1 MTTVIRLRTTAL
13 VLGAV
18 AAITSAFVWGDNT
31 GSKPNVGG
39 TLNPSGV
46 KLNDNLLAN
55 RFAKQ
60 TVVVYETQA
69 GETLFAL
76 QVKPDLKPAGTP
88 RPHDIVFVVDTSAS
102 QSGKYLTTARTVI
115 EQTVKKLGSADRV
128 SIWVANTP
136 RATRNLSGGLKDPNH
151 ANCTT
156 AINTLKTE
164 YPSGAT
170 DLRNAVEQSL
180 RDFDGKTSRQQVIVY
195 IGDAESAF
203 EPLAEKDRYILANKV
218 REARVQFFAVSL
230 GVNINGLNM
239 HSLVT
244 GTGGSV
250 VRFSDEINDQ
260 NKASD
265 HVATNLF
272 KAFDVPVIV
281 PTKFELNAEVAE
293 LYPTKLPPLR
303 GDAPTLVVGRFAKGK
318 VPARLE
324 ATISGRIGAAEA
336 QANVSEAVPA
346 ADVGNFMLASMV
358 RQWSESN
365 AKEAPSILRAD
376 RALALAYEQSRLSRE
391 EYLTQAQWALG
402 ANQVET
408 ARQLANAARQ
418 IDSSNPEVKTLITV
432 LDRIA
437 TGELTLEALKA
448 ATKNRIG
455 VSYEKGPNGLQ
466 LVRHNLEE
474 AQDNQPKQN
483 DNPLVPGGNA
493 ADLLKAEQARR
504 AILEQQVTNTIQES
518 IQRGRELLRSG
529 DPKSAKDLILA
540 QRDSVRANRDIG
552 DALRDKLANQ
562 LELLLTDIGQRGDV
576 ILRAK
581 AEETER
587 IARARAKLMAQET
600 EVAKEERNRQRVR
613 AFTQLMQQ
621 ARYEDAYREALV
633 MMQEAVNE
641 GSVHNRLDFPLEAQA
656 VYQMGQAATNL
667 REMRELTRIRE
678 DRFLLSMMQVEKS
691 HIPYPDE
698 PPVHFPPSKVWKDLL
713 QLRKK
718 YAVQDFD
725 GDMPARQRRRW
736 NFLKSALDSP
746 VTIKEKENTLGLLLT
761 DLADQASGAD
771 KDRDPAKKVTIV
783 LDLPA
788 FAEAAGG
795 KFEPE
800 VFQIKFPTP
809 LQGISLATAL
819 RLITEQLPAKRYSA
833 TYVVRPD
840 YIELL
845 PGEKALADKVV
856 RAFPVEEL
864 IFDIPNS
871 VNANSLQQN
880 LSVLGGQ
887 FQNTFFGI
895 QGGVGGFN
903 VQGFNAQGG
912 PGAGQ
917 GGGGANNL
925 FQGQGI
931 AGFGGG
937 VQGQFGN
944 LGGQFGLQG
953 NNQDNG
959 MYLVSMIAQLVDPGR
974 WKTIALY
981 NQMNMMGM
989 DPNMDMGVPAQEYNT
1004 IGYYPPARALI
1015 IQGTTRFQRGTN
1027 SRLRPKEMP
1036 VNFAPNNQVNAGN
1049 NNGGNIAKADPKANP
1064 GKMEPA
1070 NEPNPAQ
1077 IAQMKRDPEA
1087 FFTDLLSK
1095 ASFDPGVVIA
1105 SVDFLAKAGEYK
1117 YVAEVLKAALRSGL
1131 VAEAWAHEA
1140 LAIALEASNGAGE
1153 EIERAR
1159 VSGIDLEPK
1168 NPQAYL
1174 KASRALADAGDADR
1188 ALKFCRAAAKIEPN
1202 LPDPYINAL
1211 AFAAEGKA
1219 TLDARDSVFF
1229 SGNLLERDWAVD
1241 AADYHLRAREH
1252 LKNTAAKLTS
1262 QNKMAEARTLQEVLD
1277 NEKRRDIVIRL
1288 RWQGAADVDL
1298 KVREPIGTVCSSLSK
1313 LTAGGGVLLCD
1324 DFTQKDD
1331 ARTETYSAAESF
1343 DGSFEITVDAVWGA
1357 PLGNKVLIEV
1367 IRHQGTPQ
1375 QEIQLYNL
1383 VLPRDP
1389 KAPRQ
1394 VKMSLAFDGGRRKS
1408 LASVP
1413 PPAIPVD
1420 AARKPEREQ
1429 EAIDRIRALSSG
1441 VSNMT
1446 SMSGGTGAAGKP
1458 TQFSAGAQ
1466 PEAPL
1471 TELAQFTTVN
1481 PIAPGGIELRQQK
1494 VVSKDGK
1501 KVHVQVAPVFET
1513 ASTRQTKTKLDFL
1526 PGGE

>member
-1 MTTVIRLRTTAL
+1 MTTVIRLRTAAL
-13 VLGAV
+13 VLGAA
-18 AAITSAFVWGDNT
+18 AAITSAFVWGDNSST
-31 GSKPNVGG
+31 KPTVGG
-39 TLNPSGV
+39 SLNPTGV
-46 KLNDNLLAN
+46 KLSDNLLAN
-55 RFAKQ
+55 RFSKQ

-76 QVKPDLKPAGTP
+76 QVKPNLKAADTP
-88 RPHDIVFVVDTSAS
+88 RPRDVVFVVDTSAS
-102 QSGKYLTTARTVI
+102 QSGKYLTTARTII
-115 EQTVKKLGSADRV
+115 EQMVKKSSPADRFSV
-128 SIWVANTP
+128 WVANTP
-136 RATRNLSGGLKDPNH
+136 KTTRNLSGGLRDSGHNSFP
-151 ANCTT
+151 TT
-156 AINTLKTE
+156 INTLKTE

-170 DLRNAVEQSL
+170 DLRNAIEQAL
-180 RDFDGKTSRQQVIVY
+180 RDFDGKISRQQTIVY

-203 EPLAEKDRYILANKV
+203 EPLGEKDRYLLANKV
-218 REARVQFFAVSL
+218 REAKVQFFAVPL
-230 GVNINGLNM
+230 GMQINGLNM

-250 VRFSDEINDQ
+250 VRFSDDINDQ
-260 NKASD
+260 IKASEY
-265 HVATNLF
+265 VASNLYS
-272 KAFDVPVIV
+272 AFNVPVLI

-293 LYPTKLPPLR
+293 LYPTRLPPLR
-303 GDAPTLVVGRFAKGK
+303 SDTPTLVLGKFAKGK
-318 VPARLE
+318 VPAKIE
-324 ATISGRIGAAEA
+324 GKISGRIGAVES
-336 QANVSEAVPA
+336 QTTVSEAVPA
-346 ADVGNFMLASMV
+346 ADAGNFMLSTMV

-365 AKEAPSILRAD
+365 AKESPSILRAD

-402 ANQVET
+402 ANQVDT
-408 ARQLANAARQ
+408 ARQLAFAARQ
-418 IDSSNPEVKTLITV
+418 IDSNDPEVKTLITV
-432 LDRIA
+432 LDRI
-437 TGELTLEALKA
+437 TSGELTLEALKA
-448 ATKNRIG
+448 STKNRIG
-455 VSYEKGPNGLQ
+455 VQFEKLPNGKVQ
-466 LVRHNLEE
+466 MVRHNLEE
-474 AQDNQPKQN
+474 AQDNQPKLN
-483 DNPLVPGGNA
+483 DNPVVPGGNP

-504 AILEQQVTNTIQES
+504 AILEQQVTNTVMES
-518 IQRGRELLRSG
+518 LQRGRELLRIG

-540 QRDSVRANRDIG
+540 QRDSILSNRDIG
-552 DALRDKLANQ
+552 EALRERLAGQMNG
-562 LELLLTDIGQRGDV
+562 LLTDIGQRGEV

-581 AEETER
+581 AEESER
-587 IARARAKLMAQET
+587 IAKARANLMAQEA
-600 EVAKEERNRQRVR
+600 EVVKEEFNRQRVR

-633 MMQEAVNE
+633 MMQDASAE
-641 GSVHNRLDFPLEAQA
+641 GSIHNRLDLPLEAQA
-656 VYQMGQAATNL
+656 VYQMAQAATNL

-736 NFLKSALDSP
+736 NFLKSSLDSP

-788 FAEAAGG
+788 FSQAAGG

-819 RLITEQLPAKRYSA
+819 RLIAEQLPATKYAA

-871 VNANSLQQN
+871 VNASSLQQS
-880 LSVLGGQ
+880 LAVLGGQ
-887 FQNTFFGI
+887 FQNTFNGI

-903 VQGFNAQGG
+903 VQGFNAQGAG
-912 PGAGQ
+912 GAG

-937 VQGQFGN
+937 VQGQFGQ

-959 MYLVSMIAQLVDPGR
+959 VYLVSMISQLVDPGR

-1027 SRLRPKEMP
+1027 TRLQPKEVP
-1036 VNFAPNNQVNAGN
+1036 VNFAPNNQVNAGKN
-1049 NNGGNIAKADPKANP
+1049 VGGNIAKVEPKAKP
-1064 GKMEPA
+1064 PMLEPM
-1070 NEPNPAQ
+1070 NEPNREQ
-1077 IAQMKRDPEA
+1077 IAQMKRDPESY
-1087 FFTDLLSK
+1087 FTDLLGK
-1095 ASFDPGVVIA
+1095 ASFDPGVIIA
-1105 SVDFLAKAGEYK
+1105 SVDFLAKAGEFK
-1117 YVAEVLKAALRSGL
+1117 YAVEVLKAALRSGL
-1131 VAEAWAHEA
+1131 IAEAWAHEA
-1140 LAIALEASNGAGE
+1140 LALALEGSNGAGE
-1153 EIERAR
+1153 EVERAR
-1159 VSGIDLEPK
+1159 VSGIDLEPR
-1168 NPQAYL
+1168 NAQAYL
-1174 KASRALADAGDADR
+1174 KASKALANGDLDR
-1188 ALKFCRAAAKIEPN
+1188 ALKFCRAAAAIEPN

-1211 AFAAEGKA
+1211 AFAADGKA
-1219 TLDARDSVFF
+1219 TLDARDSIFF
-1229 SGNLLERDWAVD
+1229 SGKLLERDWAID

-1252 LKNTAAKLTS
+1252 LKGMATKLAA
-1262 QNKMAEARTLQEVLD
+1262 QNKMDDARKIQEVLD
-1277 NEKRRDIVIRL
+1277 NEKRRDIVIRM
-1288 RWQGAADVDL
+1288 RWQGPADLDL
-1298 KVREPIGTVCSSLSK
+1298 KVREPIGTVCSSMNK
-1313 LTAGGGVLLCD
+1313 LTSGGGVLVCD
-1324 DFTQKDD
+1324 EFTQKDD
-1331 ARTETYSAAESF
+1331 ARSETYSAAESF
-1343 DGSFEITVDAVWGA
+1343 DGSFEISVDAVWGH
-1357 PLGNKVLIEV
+1357 PLGEKVLIEV

-1375 QEIQLYNL
+1375 QEVQLHNL
-1383 VLPRDP
+1383 VLPSDP
-1389 KAPRQ
+1389 KAPRK
-1394 VKMSLAFDGGRRKS
+1394 VKMSLSFDGGRRKS
-1408 LASVP
+1408 LATVP
-1413 PPAIPVD
+1413 PPATPVD
-1420 AARKPEREQ
+1420 ATRKPEREQ

-1441 VSNMT
+1441 VNNMAG
-1446 SMSGGTGAAGKP
+1446 MSGGVGSASKG
-1458 TQFSAGAQ
+1458 TQFSAGVK

-1481 PIAPGGIELRQQK
+1481 SMTPGGLELRQQK

-1501 KVHVQVAPVFET
+1501 KIHIQVAPVFET
-1513 ASTRQTKTKLDFL
+1513 ATGKQSKLKLDFL
-1526 PGGE
+1526 PGAE